1 MFRPQ
6 RAILIKGRDAVF
18 RLYKLGAGFV
28 GCLLYEGENGLFG
41 RSIIP
46 GWQRITGMGIHHSE
60 EQNRR
65 GDGRSQAALGMAADI
80 SHFASSVEKN
90 PAAQGN
96 THQVM

>member
-1 MFRPQ
+1 
-6 RAILIKGRDAVF
+6 
-18 RLYKLGAGFV
+18 
-28 GCLLYEGENGLFG
+28 
-41 RSIIP
+41 
-46 GWQRITGMGIHHSE
+46 MGIHHSE